1 MSNKIYKIGD
11 KIDIKYTI
19 DKNTELSDN
28 AIITYI
34 NNDHIYTCGHCFP
47 KNATLKYGD
56 LIYSSGFDTIDEEN
70 ELAVIKLKPQY
81 INLFK
86 TPEILN
92 KQINFKNN
100 NTIMINNGS
109 FYKGAIIKKITN
121 DLQIGWQNLNSN
133 IMINHQ
139 INKLKYPYYIIKTNI
154 ELKSG
159 LSGSPWIIQENDKLY
174 LLGSHIGRA
183 TGMEDNKIIEISYVN
198 IINSDGYSR
207 G

>member
-1 MSNKIYKIGD
+1 MDKKIYKLGD

-34 NNDHIYTCGHCFP
+34 NNDYLYTCGHCFP

-81 INLFK
+81 MNLFK
-86 TPEILN
+86 TPKILN

-100 NTIMINNGS
+100 NTIMINNGN
-109 FYKGAIIKKITN
+109 FYKGVIIKKITN
-121 DLQIGWQNLNSN
+121 DLHKGWQNLNSN

-139 INKLKYPYYIIKTNI
+139 INKLKYPYYIIKTDI
-154 ELKSG
+154 QLKSG
-159 LSGSPWIIQENDKLY
+159 LSGSPWIIQENDNLY
-174 LLGSHIGRA
+174 LLGSHIGR
-183 TGMEDNKIIEISYVN
+183 TNGLKDNEIIEISYVK
-198 IINSDGYSR
+198 IINQLAPY
-207 G
+207 